1 MLKRWFLE
9 EKLAERKK
17 NFVSLQSI
25 LRCFANEG
33 FGSAKFEQVR
43 LCIRLAL
50 HLQWKMGVMD
60 NTRKTP

>member
-1 MLKRWFLE
+1 MKCKTLVFGGKICRTQ
-9 EKLAERKK
+9 KK
-17 NFVSLQSI
+17 FVSLQSI

-50 HLQWKMGVMD
+50 HLQLENGSHG
-60 NTRKTP
+60 